1 MEKESIHWTEFSPP
15 SWLHVNPECN
25 HLELHIWHK
34 KPGLCQCDRYSTDG
48 DDPIFDSIFNG
59 PTANPCQLVNLHL
72 EICQVLKIKYKDEKQ
87 AEAEVVPSSSS
98 VKAKLSLV
106 KLLFEIKLSFS
117 SDF

>member
-72 EICQVLKIKYKDEKQ
+72 EICQVLKIQDKDKKHQ
-87 AEAEVVPSSSS
+87 NYS
-98 VKAKLSLV
+98 K
-106 KLLFEIKLSFS
+106 
-117 SDF
+117 